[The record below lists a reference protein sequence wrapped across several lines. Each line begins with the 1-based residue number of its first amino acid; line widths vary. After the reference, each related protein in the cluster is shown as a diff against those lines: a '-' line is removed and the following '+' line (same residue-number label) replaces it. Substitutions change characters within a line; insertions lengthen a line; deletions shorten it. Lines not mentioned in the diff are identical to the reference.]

1 MLCLLMKKKNK
12 KLKLSFHRVH
22 RVQGLFT
29 KELLKTYRR
38 L

>member
-1 MLCLLMKKKNK
+1 MLCLLMKKK

-29 KELLKTYRR
+29 KELLKTYRD